1 MDMNNIPKDKFR
13 LVNDNRRLSDQKFE
27 DKPIGYFKDAWI
39 RFRKNKGSIVATI
52 IILAIILF
60 SLLAPV
66 VINSHDATFMD
77 VYYAKKPSRSLLLSK
92 IGIATG
98 TVTRNFA
105 EAGLVRDVAIGVG
118 AEDRDGTGEVT
129 IAEGLKSYYQPGR
142 VVGEST
148 TYTEIKGA
156 KPKTVYSGCV
166 VETYLDV
173 GFIYKSVEQSEYR
186 NILAWQEETG
196 LQVLYPLV
204 NSNEYN
210 LDPQDANYW
219 YKAKKGAPV
228 QTNASGKAKA
238 VAFS

>member
-39 RFRKNKGSIVATI
+39 PTI

-92 IGIATG
+92 IGIASG

-129 IAEGLKSYYQPGR
+129 VAEGLKSYYQPVR
-142 VVGEST
+142 VVGESGT
-148 TYTEIKGA
+148 DELLK
-156 KPKTVYSGCV
+156 
-166 VETYLDV
+166 
-173 GFIYKSVEQSEYR
+173 
-186 NILAWQEETG
+186 
-196 LQVLYPLV
+196 
-204 NSNEYN
+204 
-210 LDPQDANYW
+210 
-219 YKAKKGAPV
+219 
-228 QTNASGKAKA
+228 
-238 VAFS
+238 